1 MDKGKEDAN
10 YLKDYLTL
18 CMKYRLLSLGLS
30 SIAWAFTMLHGRKG
44 NAAFWGI
51 LAGMLISCLLGNYLY
66 LSSRR
71 DQLVSGVLFA
81 MELLA
86 YGIFIF
92 LSGGIFSPFIW
103 YFLSCILLSLNGD
116 RRRAFLPVLAAAWG
130 ILCAVSGETRG
141 IGSGAAP
148 DLNIVVGIIIIVGAF
163 YVFRS
168 YALLLAEGRRELA
181 VLNRQLEEENL
192 REKYALQQIRSMYE
206 GFSLMA
212 LTNPEQVLR
221 KLAELIAGSISEGGC
236 EFIIRNPDGSMT
248 ALGSGIEEDTG
259 EALLEWIRSVPEG
272 LEMQG
277 GGRREN
283 RCITIREKRYEAL
296 WIGSGGY
303 GEAVLILDA
312 ELRDSR
318 EKEFY
323 LQLAR
328 SMLREVDIQRQL
340 EGFISAEEKNRI
352 ADELHD
358 TVIQKLFGLSCGLR
372 VLGEQAGQIGK
383 DALKERLEELRSSAA
398 LTMKELRDA
407 IYGRQ
412 FESSGEK
419 SFEGRLRS
427 YMEEAERLHAVRVVT
442 ELDPRSEALSAA
454 EKIVIYRMICESVNN
469 AIRHGTAKQIRVAVR
484 AEEDG
489 TEVCVEDDGSGF
501 EKDKGAGV
509 GGRGLKNLYGMA
521 ALFKGTLLLE
531 NRESQGARVVLRLPL
546 RK

>member
-1 MDKGKEDAN
+1 MDKGKEDTN

-30 SIAWAFTMLHGRKG
+30 SIAWSFTMLHERRG
-44 NAAFWGI
+44 NTAFWGI
-51 LAGMLISCLLGNYLY
+51 LTGMLISCLLGNHLY
-66 LSSRR
+66 LSSRKDR
-71 DQLVSGVLFA
+71 LAAGILFA

-116 RRRAFLPVLAAAWG
+116 RHHAFLPALAVVWG
-130 ILCAVSGETRG
+130 ILCAVLGEAME
-141 IGSGAAP
+141 IGTGAEP
-148 DLNIVVGIIIIVGAF
+148 DLNILIGIIIIVGAF

-168 YALLLAEGRRELA
+168 YALLLTEGRRELA

-192 REKYALQQIRSMYE
+192 REKYALQQIRGMYE

-212 LTNPEQVLR
+212 LTNPEQVLQ
-221 KLAELIAGSISEGGC
+221 KLAELIAGSISAGGC
-236 EFIIRNPDGSMT
+236 EFIIRSPDGSVT
-248 ALGSGIEEDTG
+248 TLGSGIGEDTG
-259 EALLEWIRSVPEG
+259 ERLLEWIRGLPEG
-272 LEMQG
+272 MGAQEG
-277 GGRREN
+277 GQREE
-283 RCITIREKRYEAL
+283 RSITIRGKRYEVL
-296 WIGSGGY
+296 RIGSGSY
-303 GEAVLILDA
+303 GEAMLILDA
-312 ELRDSR
+312 DSRNSR

-372 VLGEQAGQIGK
+372 VLGAQAEQIGK
-383 DALKERLEELRSSAA
+383 DALKERLEELRGSAA

-412 FESSGEK
+412 FEAFGEK
-419 SFEGRLRS
+419 SFEGRIRS
-427 YMEEAERLHAVRVVT
+427 YMEEAEHLHAVRIDT
-442 ELDPRSEALSAA
+442 ELDLRSEALSAA
-454 EKIVIYRMICESVNN
+454 EKIVVYRTICEAVNN
-469 AIRHGTAKQIRVAVR
+469 AIRHGMAKQIRVRVHT
-484 AEEDG
+484 EENG
-489 TEVCVEDDGSGF
+489 TEICVEDDGSGF
-501 EKDKGAGV
+501 EKGKGTG

-531 NRESQGARVVLRLPL
+531 NREEQGARVILRLPM